1 MPVLQAAVAVVG
13 GVEHEDVVALL
24 WWAAVGVPELDLRG
38 ADFLRIGQQ
47 AFPVKRGGGT
57 GHDKVVL
64 HAACA
69 KAAMPESAH
78 FHGAIDQL
86 IVVLGAILETDV
98 LDLLTEQTK

>member
-1 MPVLQAAVAVVG
+1 MG
-13 GVEHEDVVALL
+13 CR
-24 WWAAVGVPELDLRG
+24 RG
-38 ADFLRIGQQ
+38 ARAGFARRRFLRIGQQ

-86 IVVLGAILETDV
+86 IVVLGAVVAKAVIFYFDSW
-98 LDLLTEQTK
+98 